1 MGIRLEPHSTI
12 YRFSVPANP
21 GIASR
26 RTTVMG
32 LNPLA
37 GVVNQVT
44 GGGGAGGGDV
54 MGQEYVPAYVDVER
68 FINCL
73 SPIFPSW

>member
-1 MGIRLEPHSTI
+1 
-12 YRFSVPANP
+12 
-21 GIASR
+21 
-26 RTTVMG
+26 MG

-44 GGGGAGGGDV
+44 GGSGNT

-73 SPIFPSW
+73 SPLPHLESFGCELMSICDSLGYESDVSWTSAGVQKERR